1 MSSFASIRQEIAEYL
16 QQNHGVAL
24 DAIAPEATLEDVGV
38 DSLGV
43 LGIVTLLENKHGV
56 SLETAELIK
65 LRTFGEL
72 LGVVQAKIAKIA

>member
-1 MSSFASIRQEIAEYL
+1 MSSFTSIRNAIAEYL
-16 QQNHGVAL
+16 TENHGISL

-56 SLETAELIK
+56 SLDTAELMQ
-65 LRTFGEL
+65 LRTFGDL
-72 LGVVQAKIAKIA
+72 MGLVQAKLPTTA